1 MGYGPYVP
9 EYGAG
14 ATYYPPP
21 PAFPAYG
28 YTQGG
33 QFPEP
38 NKYGSFAPSRSHA
51 MARKT
56 RRPD

>member
-38 NKYGSFAPSRSHA
+38 NKYGSFAPSPFA
-51 MARKT
+51 CYGLNKT
-56 RRPD
+56 